1 MKKIYRIY
9 QVDSFTKEIFTGN
22 PAGVVP
28 NADGL
33 TEAMMQKI
41 ARELNHSE
49 TAFIFAGK
57 KGEYDVHVRFFTP
70 KNEVPICGHATIAA
84 HYVRAIETNIEAGV
98 VRQKTG
104 AGILPVEIRRDGKE
118 TKIIMTQGEVS
129 VREPLSMEIQNEIM
143 KALGVSINK
152 LRQDCPIA
160 IASTGHSKVMVG
172 ITDISLLH
180 GLKPDMARL
189 SQISSLIGSNGFYV
203 FTLQPQEEVLVHG
216 RMFAPAIGIM
226 EDPVTGNANGP
237 LGAYMVH
244 YGLCEK
250 GTSYYHFKV
259 IQGESMGRAGGME
272 VFVNIAEGKA
282 VQVKISGDAVIV
294 FQTEVEIDC

>member
-1 MKKIYRIY
+1 MKKKYRIY

-49 TAFIFAGK
+49 TAFVFHGK
-57 KGEYDVHVRFFTP
+57 EGEYDVHVRFFTP

-84 HYVRAIETNIEAGV
+84 HYVRAIETNMEAGV

-118 TKIIMTQGEVS
+118 IKIIMTQGEVS
-129 VREPLSMEIQNEIM
+129 VAEPLAMEIQNEIM
-143 KALGVSINK
+143 KALGVSIDK

-180 GLKPDMARL
+180 SLKPDMARL
-189 SQISSLIGSNGFYV
+189 SQISSRIGSNGFYA
-203 FTLQPQEEVLVHG
+203 FTLQPHEEVLVHG
-216 RMFAPAIGIM
+216 RMFAPAIGII

-237 LGAYMVH
+237 LGAYMVQ

-250 GTSYYHFKV
+250 EISHYHFNI
-259 IQGESMGRAGGME
+259 IQGEAMGRAGGME

-294 FQTEVEIDC
+294 FRTEVEIDC